1 MSWIDGMDYDV
12 LMICSERLDRIKGI
26 IDDITLSDRQKVDI
40 ITGIVYGYDCPQF
53 REANR

>member
-40 ITGIVYGYDCPQF
+40 ITEI
-53 REANR
+53 RRIRK